1 MASWLLPA
9 AILLLVGGLVVAW
22 SARAVRWS
30 LLLWGGWLVV
40 TALVF
45 SLMQGIVHP
54 YYAVALAPALGGV
67 IGIGAYAL
75 WERRS
80 SLVARAFLSTA
91 LAATALWTHV
101 LMLRS
106 ATWYPTLRPVLLLVL
121 LAAAALV
128 LWLPQLDR
136 RLARGVAV
144 VAVLAALAG
153 PTLSSVATAAT
164 PHSGSIPSVSP
175 TVVSAQGRPG
185 GGPRGGPGG
194 AAGGPLGGFGA
205 ARGTGGQ
212 TGQQGGLG
220 GLLNASTPS
229 AELVTLLSA
238 NASSYTW
245 VAAAVGSNSAAGPQ
259 LATGLPVMS
268 IGGFNGSDPTPTLAA
283 FQSLVAQGKVHYFL
297 AGGGGLGGGRGGGT
311 TSGTSSAITS
321 WVSSTYTAQTV
332 GGTTVYDLTQS

>member
-1 MASWLLPA
+1 MVGIDRTAAAVQQRVRRHGLLAAPRGDPA
-9 AILLLVGGLVVAW
+9 ARGRSGRRW

-67 IGIGAYAL
+67 IGLGAYAL

-91 LAATALWTHV
+91 LATALWTHV

-106 ATWYPTLRPVLLLVL
+106 ATWYPTLRPVLLWVL

-136 RLARGVAV
+136 WLARGVAV

-194 AAGGPLGGFGA
+194 QPAALSGA
-205 ARGTGGQ
+205 SAQHVGRAVRR
-212 TGQQGGLG
+212 
-220 GLLNASTPS
+220 ASRVGS
-229 AELVTLLSA
+229 ADTERFDTERRA
-238 NASSYTW
+238 GH
-245 VAAAVGSNSAAGPQ
+245 AAVGQ
-259 LATGLPVMS
+259 R
-268 IGGFNGSDPTPTLAA
+268 
-283 FQSLVAQGKVHYFL
+283 LVVHL
-297 AGGGGLGGGRGGGT
+297 GRGGG
-311 TSGTSSAITS
+311 GQQQRGR
-321 WVSSTYTAQTV
+321 TAAGHRSPGHVDRRLQR
-332 GGTTVYDLTQS
+332 Q